1 MTDVPHPLEGSWR
14 LARESGLLPP
24 LSLLRKRIEGDR
36 GWTIAGPI
44 EVPFDV
50 VGLDLRYRGAFA
62 GIVDSL
68 TPGEG
73 GTYHGTTTVYG
84 RHVGTFT
91 MTRSPG

>member
-1 MTDVPHPLEGSWR
+1 MTTVPDSLDGSWC
-14 LARESGLLPP
+14 LARESGFLPP
-24 LSLLRKRIEGDR
+24 LSLLRKRIEGRR

-50 VGLDLRYRGAFA
+50 DGLDLRYRGAFA

-68 TPGEG
+68 TPGEP

-84 RHVGTFT
+84 RHVGTFR
-91 MTRSPG
+91 MTRAT